1 MSQTYDIL
9 GIGNAIMDVIAS
21 VDERFLGDHDIAK
34 GGMTL
39 IDEDRAIALT
49 KAVATA
55 TPREIAGGS
64 GANTIVGAAMLGV
77 KTAYLG
83 LVANDRM
90 GGSFIDGLKDA
101 GVSYSVPP
109 ADQGLATA
117 RCLIMVTA
125 DGERSMSTFLGA
137 STDFSSAQLDHDA
150 IKRSKLIYL
159 EGYLFDTDKAKAA
172 FVKAAEIAKAENHKV
187 ALTLSDS
194 FCVDR
199 HRESFKQLIEH
210 HVDVLFA
217 NEAEVTSLYETDFD
231 TAVATLAKLDI
242 VAAVTRSE
250 KGSVIV
256 NGQDQHIIDAVAIDK
271 LVDTTGAGDQY
282 AAGFLVGYSQGK
294 DLATCGQW
302 GAICAAEVISHYGAR
317 PASPIKLT

>member
-1 MSQTYDIL
+1 MSQTFDIL

-21 VDERFLGDHDIAK
+21 VDDHFLSDHDIAK

-55 TPREIAGGS
+55 KPREIAGGS

-83 LVANDRM
+83 LVANDRI
-90 GGSFIDGLKDA
+90 GGSFIDGLKEA

-137 STDFSSAQLDHDA
+137 STDFSSAQLDPDA

-172 FVKAAEIAKAENHKV
+172 FVKAAEIAKAENHQV

-199 HRESFKQLIEH
+199 HREPFKQLIEH

-217 NEAEVTSLYETDFD
+217 NEAEITSLYETDFD

-242 VAAVTRSE
+242 VAAVTRGE

-282 AAGFLVGYSQGK
+282 AAGFLAGYSQGK

-302 GAICAAEVISHYGAR
+302 GSICAAEVISHYGAR